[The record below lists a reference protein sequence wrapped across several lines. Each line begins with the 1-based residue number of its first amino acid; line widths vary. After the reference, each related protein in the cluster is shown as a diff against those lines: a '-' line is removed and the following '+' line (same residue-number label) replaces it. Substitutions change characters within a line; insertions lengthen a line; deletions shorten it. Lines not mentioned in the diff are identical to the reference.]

1 MLPSPHLGRYWP
13 ALLHAASQMFSGLPN
28 ISTVRGSDNQTLL
41 SGTCLA
47 GGGPGLNWRGASFPV
62 PLRLC
67 MGSLGTAS
75 FHYLNSGYAI
85 CWIERTAV
93 GILIICWYVLSFVNL
108 KCVGLCTVVC

>member
-67 MGSLGTAS
+67 MGSLPPGFIVSTRGTQS
-75 FHYLNSGYAI
+75 
-85 CWIERTAV
+85 
-93 GILIICWYVLSFVNL
+93 
-108 KCVGLCTVVC
+108 VGLSEPQSVY